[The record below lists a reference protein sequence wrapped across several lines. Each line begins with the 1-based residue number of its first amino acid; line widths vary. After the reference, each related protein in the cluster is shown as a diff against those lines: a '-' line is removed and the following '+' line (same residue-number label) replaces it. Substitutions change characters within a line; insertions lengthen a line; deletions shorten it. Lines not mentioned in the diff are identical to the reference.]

1 MLNTVKSYR
10 LSIKIGYL
18 LIGSI
23 FTILLFSCNTT
34 GPAAATLAEKIE
46 GNFKGMLQNPG
57 GNTSDYEIIVTEI
70 NNTRVSIAPASGSA
84 SATFEVDLT
93 SETSGSITSIVLK
106 APSDILENNG
116 TFVAS
121 TGRLSYTYHLGGND
135 DYNIEIFFG
144 DKQ

>member
-1 MLNTVKSYR
+1 MLSKVKSR
-10 LSIKIGYL
+10 LLKSKIGYL

-34 GPAAATLAEKIE
+34 GPAA
-46 GNFKGMLQNPG
+46 
-57 GNTSDYEIIVTEI
+57 
-70 NNTRVSIAPASGSA
+70 
-84 SATFEVDLT
+84 ATFEVDLT

-116 TFVAS
+116 IFVAS

-135 DYNIEIFFG
+135 DHNIEVFLG